1 MQNNKQ
7 GPTLTCVTVK
17 QRKQPNMSL
26 KMRLK
31 QQYKRL
37 HSSLQV
43 RLYINGAKDSTRGW
57 KYAEKKTMAYVDM

>member
-1 MQNNKQ
+1 
-7 GPTLTCVTVK
+7 LTCVTVQ

-31 QQYKRL
+31 QYKRL

-43 RLYINGAKDSTRGW
+43 RLYINSEKDSTRGW
-57 KYAEKKTMAYVDM
+57 KYAEKKTMAYVGM